1 MRHFVTVGGSSLWFR
16 ASLSRGGGFCPPR
29 AITRGQ
35 VVIGTPH
42 WRNKRGA
49 AYTRFVLGCFR
60 RKLLHFCAEDAP
72 KMRRFCSARGRAG
85 NRAEM
90 PAGGRRTPQNEIHE
104 FRPARWAARK
114 PRLAPSNRRVAGPSA
129 VRSRIN
135 SVRGRFDLETRLKCD
150 QKSMRFGLVSSAISA
165 LALCKPKN
173 KRVPT
178 HTR

>member
-49 AYTRFVLGCFR
+49 AYTRIVLGCFR
-60 RKLLHFCAEDAP
+60 RKLLRFAP
-72 KMRRFCSARGRAG
+72 RTRPKRADFFPARGRAG

-90 PAGGRRTPQNEIHE
+90 PAPGRRTPQNEIPE
-104 FRPARWAARK
+104 FRPTRWAARK
-114 PRLAPSNRRVAGPSA
+114 PRLAPLNRRAAGPSA
-129 VRSRIN
+129 VRSRNN
-135 SVRGRFDLETRLKCD
+135 SVRADST
-150 QKSMRFGLVSSAISA
+150 S
-165 LALCKPKN
+165 
-173 KRVPT
+173 KRA
-178 HTR
+178 